1 MSAGPTVGMSEAFR
15 AHVES
20 GVTTLCRCWALTR
33 ADGVQYGFTDHDRA
47 LAFEGLTFKA
57 ETGLSAQALQQ
68 ATGLA
73 VDNTE
78 AVGALS
84 DAGLSEAEIEAGR
97 FDGAELRAW
106 LVNWADPSIRWLQFR
121 GTLGEIQRAGGAF
134 RADLRGLTQ
143 ALNRPLGRI
152 YQKACTAVL
161 GDGGCRFDLDTPG
174 YAEERA
180 VVAVE
185 AARVFRWDDL
195 AGFEPGWFARGRLE
209 VLSGAAAGLW
219 GLIKLDETEADL
231 RRIELWE
238 SLRAEIAAG
247 DQVRLVAGCDKR
259 METCRLKFNNL
270 LNFQGFPD
278 IPGEDWVVA
287 VPKSTKPNT
296 GGSLR

>member
-1 MSAGPTVGMSEAFR
+1 MSAGMSDAFR
-15 AHVES
+15 AHVER

-33 ADGVQYGFTDHDRA
+33 SDGVQLGFTDHDRM
-47 LAFEGLTFKA
+47 LAFDGITFKA

-78 AVGALS
+78 AIGALS
-84 DAGLSEAEIEAGR
+84 DAGLREDEIEAGR
-97 FDGAELRAW
+97 FDGAEVRAW
-106 LVNWADPSIRWLQFR
+106 LVNWADVSVRWLQFR
-121 GTLGEIQRAGGAF
+121 GTLGEIRRGGGAF
-134 RADLRGLTQ
+134 HADLRGLTQ

-161 GDGGCRFDLDTPG
+161 GDGDCRFDLETPG
-174 YAEERA
+174 YAEVRA
-180 VVAVE
+180 VAEVTE
-185 AARVFRWDDL
+185 ARLFRWSDL
-195 AGFEPGWFARGRLE
+195 AGYEPGWFARGRLE
-209 VLSGAAAGLW
+209 VLSGAAKGLW
-219 GLIKLDETEADL
+219 AVIKRDENDAQG
-231 RRIELWE
+231 RQIALWE
-238 SLRAEIAAG
+238 PLRAEVVPG
-247 DQVRLVAGCDKR
+247 DMVRLVAGCDKR